1 MDEKRGLKGACAVKN
16 TITTHYKDAAEI
28 SERDLKQLAQGVGV
42 QVRKQ
47 TIELKKLGMAR
58 LKAEIELARRNFKK
72 IVHNPCLSVGI
83 EETANA
89 SH

>member
-1 MDEKRGLKGACAVKN
+1 MN
-16 TITTHYKDAAEI
+16 TDKKKTGDSDQIEI
-28 SERDLKQLAQGVGV
+28 SERDLSKLAQGVGI

-47 TIELKKLGMAR
+47 TIELKKLGMVR

-72 IVHNPCLSVGI
+72 IVHNSGLSVGI

-89 SH
+89 TH